1 MSSQI
6 QFQVDTV
13 PTPNPNAIML
23 RVQETLVASGTHEFT
38 TTDDLSGSPLA
49 QALLAIDG
57 IDLILIAPRFVTLR
71 KNEDSDW
78 PDIAPEAKDAMRA
91 FLGSSQ
97 MAVFESGDGID
108 PAQRGA
114 IEQQILKL
122 LDEEIRPAIAMDG
135 GDLTYMGFEDGIVKV
150 QMIGACG
157 SCPSATATLKMGI
170 ERLLM
175 EEVPEV
181 RAVEQ
186 V

>member
-1 MSSQI
+1 
-6 QFQVDTV
+6 
-13 PTPNPNAIML
+13 ML

-38 TTDDLSGSPLA
+38 STDDLSDSPLA
-49 QALLAIDG
+49 QVMLAING
-57 IDLILIAPRFVTLR
+57 IELILIAPRFVTIR
-71 KNEDSDW
+71 KADDSEW
-78 PDIAPEAKDAMRA
+78 PDIAPEAKEVMRE

-97 MAVFESGDGID
+97 MAVLETNDGID

-135 GDLTYMGFEDGIVKV
+135 GDLNYIGFEDGIVKV

-157 SCPSATATLKMGI
+157 SCPSSTATLKMGI

>member
-1 MSSQI
+1 MSSEI
-6 QFQVDTV
+6 PIRVDTV
-13 PTPNPNAIML
+13 PTPNPHAIML
-23 RVQETLVASGTHEFT
+23 RVQETLVASGTHEYT
-38 TTDDLSGSPLA
+38 PDDDLKSSPLA
-49 QALLAIDG
+49 QALLAING

-71 KNEDSDW
+71 KNEDFEW
-78 PDIAPEAKDAMRA
+78 PDIAPSAKDAMRES
-91 FLGSSQ
+91 LGSSQ
-97 MAVFESGDGID
+97 MAVFESEDKID
-108 PAQRGA
+108 PAQLGA
-114 IEQQILKL
+114 IEQHILKL

-135 GDLTYMGFEDGIVKV
+135 GDLTYMGFEDGVVKV

-170 ERLLM
+170 ERLLV

>member
-1 MSSQI
+1 MSSEI
-6 QFQVDTV
+6 PIRVDTV

-23 RVQETLVASGTHEFT
+23 RVQETLVASGTHEYT
-38 TTDDLSGSPLA
+38 PDDDLKSSPLA
-49 QALLAIDG
+49 QALLSIKG
-57 IDLILIAPRFVTLR
+57 IELILIAPRFVTLR
-71 KNEDSDW
+71 KSEDFEW
-78 PDIAPEAKDAMRA
+78 PDIAPIAKDAMRE

-97 MAVFESGDGID
+97 MAVFESGEQID
-108 PAQRGA
+108 PAQLGA
-114 IEQQILKL
+114 IEQHILKL
-122 LDEEIRPAIAMDG
+122 LNEEIRPAIAMDG
-135 GDLTYMGFEDGIVKV
+135 GDLNYMGFEDGVVKV

-170 ERLLM
+170 ERLLV